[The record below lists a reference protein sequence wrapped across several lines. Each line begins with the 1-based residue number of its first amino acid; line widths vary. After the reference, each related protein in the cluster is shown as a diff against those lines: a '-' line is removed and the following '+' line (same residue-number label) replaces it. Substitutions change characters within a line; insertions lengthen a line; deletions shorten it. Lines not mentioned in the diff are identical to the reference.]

1 MEKKLIEMDKKFKS
15 QFMLPENAGKK
26 RIQHTAVG
34 KKPESPKGRHKS
46 PIESLVKKNEYL
58 NLKMMQNHQQ
68 TGT

>member
-1 MEKKLIEMDKKFKS
+1 MDKKFKS

-46 PIESLVKKNEYL
+46 PIESIILKKNEYL
-58 NLKMMQNHQQ
+58 FLKTMQNHK
-68 TGT
+68 